1 MVKNNTVSQV
11 FSNVSAVYLM
21 QTEPEPEVHGA
32 EGGVQL
38 GRVLVHVTEGGAEHG
53 EPVERDDSAGRVDHK
68 VFTDIGAGGAAPEDR
83 LGRVAGA
90 AGEHLCHLH
99 TQG

>member
-1 MVKNNTVSQV
+1 ME
-11 FSNVSAVYLM
+11 
-21 QTEPEPEVHGA
+21 TEPEPEVHCA

-38 GRVLVHVTEGGAEHG
+38 GRVFVHVTEGGAEHG
-53 EPVERDDSAGRVDHK
+53 EPVERDDSAWRVNHK

-90 AGEHLCHLH
+90 AGEHLRHLH
-99 TQG
+99 AQGLKKAP